1 MLGKGL
7 EMLEKGLG
15 MLEKGPGKLERVLG
29 ILVSEAT
36 SIPAPPPDAHF
47 CSKQARKGIRMLGF
61 KCLE

>member
-1 MLGKGL
+1 MLEKGLRMLGKGL

-36 SIPAPPPDAHF
+36 SIPACSPDAHF
-47 CSKQARKGIRMLGF
+47 CKPKRGAES
-61 KCLE
+61 